1 MEVPANG
8 CEVSVDDENVL
19 ELDVMLA
26 QHYEGRNARN
36 SMLLKG

>member
-19 ELDVMLA
+19 ELDVMVV
-26 QHYEGRNARN
+26 QHWEGPVIACF
-36 SMLLKG
+36 

>member
-19 ELDVMLA
+19 ELD
-26 QHYEGRNARN
+26 EGDDYTT
-36 SMLLKG
+36 L